1 MKNNNIKDKDFFL
14 MASPQQQT
22 TTLQQTIK
30 SGLNGKINGKNW
42 KVSYDDVAAIVDK
55 ALVEG
60 SVTLNLDEF
69 SPTNFLSREFDNGPL
84 ENDEIRIV
92 HGAVVRLPFLPNTKG
107 WKHVTNNNIITL
119 FFSKILFHVLVCY
132 TFLPSPLLSFFL
144 SFFRMERV
152 EAKKGHRQ
160 TG

>member
-1 MKNNNIKDKDFFL
+1 

-107 WKHVTNNNIITL
+107 WKHVTNNNSKLKNT
-119 FFSKILFHVLVCY
+119 FFFQNFVSRPCLLYF
-132 TFLPSPLLSFFL
+132 PPLTSCSFFL
-144 SFFRMERV
+144 FIYLFRMERV